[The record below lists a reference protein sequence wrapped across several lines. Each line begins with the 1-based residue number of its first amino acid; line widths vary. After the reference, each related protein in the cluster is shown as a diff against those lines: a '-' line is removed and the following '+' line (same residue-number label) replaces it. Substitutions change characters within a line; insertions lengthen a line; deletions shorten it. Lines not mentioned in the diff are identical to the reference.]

1 MRALFAKLLSMQLYS
16 PLYLGFISPFP
27 NSGSPATPAYPLQQ
41 RWLSLDTMAMEL
53 LVCQCLLEGEKGSS
67 HGGPVWEQ
75 HGKSLKNSL
84 ISTSY
89 SRLTLQPTPD

>member
-1 MRALFAKLLSMQLYS
+1 MQLYS

-27 NSGSPATPAYPLQQ
+27 NSGSPATPAHPLQQ
-41 RWLSLDTMAMEL
+41 CWLSLDTMAMEF
-53 LVCQCLLEGEKGSS
+53 VCQCLLEEEKGSS
-67 HGGPVWEQ
+67 YGGPVWKQ
-75 HGKSLKNSL
+75 LGKSLKNSL

>member
-27 NSGSPATPAYPLQQ
+27 NSGSPATPAHPLQQ

-53 LVCQCLLEGEKGSS
+53 LSASACWKGKREAVMEDQF
-67 HGGPVWEQ
+67 G
-75 HGKSLKNSL
+75 NSMENH
-84 ISTSY
+84 
-89 SRLTLQPTPD
+89 

>member
-27 NSGSPATPAYPLQQ
+27 NSGSPAHPHPAVLAVSGHKGH
-41 RWLSLDTMAMEL
+41 RAS
-53 LVCQCLLEGEKGSS
+53 VCQRLLEEEKGSS

-75 HGKSLKNSL
+75 LGKSLKNSL

-89 SRLTLQPTPD
+89 SRLTLQPAAD

>member
-27 NSGSPATPAYPLQQ
+27 NSGSPATPAHPPPAALA
-41 RWLSLDTMAMEL
+41 LPGHNGHGAS
-53 LVCQCLLEGEKGSS
+53 VCQCLLEEEKGSS

-75 HGKSLKNSL
+75 LGKSLKNSP

-89 SRLTLQPTPD
+89 SRLAFQPTPD